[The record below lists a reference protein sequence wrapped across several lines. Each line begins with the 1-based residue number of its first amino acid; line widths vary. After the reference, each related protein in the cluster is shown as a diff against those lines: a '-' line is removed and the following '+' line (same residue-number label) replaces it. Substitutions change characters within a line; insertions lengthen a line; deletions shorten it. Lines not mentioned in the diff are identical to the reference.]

1 MIRRGRSR
9 NPRPSRPGRTS
20 SRGWQPREPV
30 SQLGHRH
37 RNGDCADTFRKL
49 PARARHRTAKRREP
63 AGLRA
68 FVFVPAMVH
77 PGLGP
82 VIDPSIKACCKRKGG
97 HSKSAVRARRCHLA
111 APASSV
117 DQRTARRRRSSRQ
130 TAGEGG
136 CSRRRLSPRLR
147 SGGDGRT
154 VHAYSTR
161 RADNRQRCRASPT
174 SRPSSIRASPFKSSR
189 TT

>member
-1 MIRRGRSR
+1 MTRRKTKGPRGPICSHLKRRGGDRGIYSSSASKRSGR
-9 NPRPSRPGRTS
+9 FSERVVVHTPPTQIANPPAF
-20 SRGWQPREPV
+20 
-30 SQLGHRH
+30 GHSFS
-37 RNGDCADTFRKL
+37 C
-49 PARARHRTAKRREP
+49 
-63 AGLRA
+63 
-68 FVFVPAMVH
+68 PAMVH